1 MGEWEGQL
9 WDADCGH
16 VTWVVAMVV
25 LLGAAELQ
33 FQAAG
38 LLLTPDLTD
47 LLHQVSTRRCQSVV
61 YRKQCLP
68 VTNITSYI
76 LCVDSS
82 KNTNKP
88 IAANPTP
95 G

>member
-1 MGEWEGQL
+1 MGELEGQL

-33 FQAAG
+33 LQAVG
-38 LLLTPDLTD
+38 LLRTPDLTD
-47 LLHQVSTRRCQSVV
+47 LLHQVSTRQCQSVV

-68 VTNITSYI
+68 VTNITSYG
-76 LCVDSS
+76 LCFHSS
-82 KNTNKP
+82 KNKQTNQQAP
-88 IAANPTP
+88 PS
-95 G
+95 